1 MFIVEK
7 GPGVQVEH
15 AYGLLG
21 CRGTGVGRLVFRN
34 CRVPKE
40 NLVGK
45 LGYGG
50 LIFDRMMIPERLTSA
65 AASIGGG
72 RAALEIAIRYSDR
85 RVAFRPKNPEVSG
98 GQLT

>member
-1 MFIVEK
+1 VEK
-7 GPGVQVEH
+7 GPGVNVEH

-45 LGYGG
+45 LGNGG

-72 RAALEIAIRYSDR
+72 RAAAGSTVPWR
-85 RVAFRPKNPEVSG
+85 NPALRLSA
-98 GQLT
+98 